1 MSGSTAHPSPK
12 ISVIIP
18 AYNSAKTIKETI
30 NSVLSQ
36 TFTDFELIVIND
48 GSQDETLAI
57 VQQITDSRL
66 KVFSYSNQGANIS
79 RNLGFSHA
87 IGEYISFLD
96 ADDIWTANKL
106 ELQLNALENN
116 PEAAVAYSWT
126 DYIDENGKI
135 IFSGRQQTFNGNVYE
150 QLLIGNFLEN
160 GSNPLIRKNAFIEA
174 GKFDEQLS
182 AGQDWDMWLRL
193 AAKFQFVA
201 VPQVQILYRVSANS
215 LSTNLARQEKACVYV
230 LNKALKSSPE
240 SLQYTKAIS
249 LTNLYKY
256 LTWKALHYPLN
267 RQKALAGAKF
277 LYHYIINDKNR
288 LQNLRLSLI
297 LSIKIAIILVF
308 GGSFSTVLLT
318 RK

>member
-1 MSGSTAHPSPK
+1 ML
-12 ISVIIP
+12 ISIVIP
-18 AYNSAKTIKETI
+18 AYNSAKTIKYTI
-30 NSVLSQ
+30 NSVLNQSH
-36 TFTDFELIVIND
+36 TNFELIVVND
-48 GSQDETLAI
+48 GSQDSTVEVI
-57 VQQITDSRL
+57 SQFTDPRVKL
-66 KVFSYSNQGANIS
+66 FSYPHAGGNVS
-79 RNLGFSHA
+79 RNRGLSHA
-87 IGEYISFLD
+87 CGEFVSFLD
-96 ADDIWTANKL
+96 ADDIWTSDKL
-106 ELQLNALENN
+106 ELQLKALQGN
-116 PEAAVAYSWT
+116 PQVSVAYSWT
-126 DYIDENGKI
+126 DYIDENGN
-135 IFSGRQQTFNGNVYE
+135 FLYSGQRMALNGNVYE
-150 QLLIGNFLEN
+150 KLLISNFLEN

-182 AGQDWDMWLRL
+182 AAQDWDMWLRL
-193 AAKFQFVA
+193 AAKFEFVA

-277 LYHYIINDKNR
+277 LSNYILNDKNR
-288 LQNLRLSLI
+288 LQNSRLSLI
-297 LSIKIAIILVF
+297 LFIKLTIILVF

-318 RK
+318 QKMKAK